1 MKKNNKTTIREISR
15 LSGYSVTTVSRVLGK
30 SELVKEDTKEKI
42 LKIIEDQSFS
52 PNMIARS
59 LKTKKTNTIG
69 LILGDIENPFYSRV
83 AKGVIDT
90 AEQRNY
96 NVILCNSNY
105 DTKLEEKSI
114 ETLLNRQVD
123 GFLLTTVKLKH
134 TTIDDLKYRG
144 VPYVLIDYKLDLPGV
159 SYIVNDDYHGG
170 KIAAEYLVSL
180 GHKHI
185 AFFGNEKLLSFKKRF
200 DGFKEILNKYGI
212 SVNEYLIDDINDI
225 TEINNSIRNLVNAKE
240 KFTALFAVNDF
251 LAIKAVENF
260 IALGLKVPRD
270 ISIIGYDNIS
280 ISSMLRVPLTTI
292 NQPKY
297 KTGKLAA
304 ELLLDMLE
312 SKEGVEDK
320 KLVLKPE
327 LIIRQ
332 SCIEI

>member
-1 MKKNNKTTIREISR
+1 MRKNNKTTIREISK

-42 LKIIEDQSFS
+42 LRIIKDQSYS
-52 PNMIARS
+52 PSIIARS

-90 AEQRNY
+90 AEQRDY
-96 NVILCNSNY
+96 NVILCNSSY

-114 ETLLNRQVD
+114 EMLLSREVD
-123 GFLLTTVKLKH
+123 GFLLTTVKLNQSV
-134 TTIDDLKYRG
+134 IDDLKYRR

-170 KIAAEYLVSL
+170 KIAAEYLVNL
-180 GHKHI
+180 GHKNI
-185 AFFGNEKLLSFKKRF
+185 AFFGNEKLSSFKKRF
-200 DGFKEILNKYGI
+200 NGFKDILDKYGI
-212 SVNEYLIDDINDI
+212 IVNEFTIDDINDI
-225 TEINNSIRNLVNAKE
+225 TEINNSLRNLIKAEE
-240 KFTALFAVNDF
+240 KVTALFAANDF
-251 LAIKAVENF
+251 LAIKTMENLSV
-260 IALGLKVPRD
+260 LGLKVPKD
-270 ISIIGYDNIS
+270 ISIIGYDNIN
-280 ISSMLRVPLTTI
+280 ISLMLRVPLTTI

-312 SKEGVEDK
+312 SKEAIGDK
-320 KLVLKPE
+320 RLILKPE

-332 SCIEI
+332 SCMEI